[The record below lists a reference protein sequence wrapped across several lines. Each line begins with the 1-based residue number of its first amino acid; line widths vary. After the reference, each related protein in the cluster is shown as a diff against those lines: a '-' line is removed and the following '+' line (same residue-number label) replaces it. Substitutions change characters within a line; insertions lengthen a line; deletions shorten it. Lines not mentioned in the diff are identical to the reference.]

1 MLDQGVRRRIEK
13 LERENAR
20 LRAEL
25 WEQWEDNHS
34 EHCSNQWPH
43 PDGEI
48 CCCPVPPHPAD
59 LSLPMRL
66 CGFTLEKGIDAVNFL
81 YDLLEIIGITPKSR
95 GACSRVVSA
104 EKLDI
109 L

>member
-1 MLDQGVRRRIEK
+1 
-13 LERENAR
+13 
-20 LRAEL
+20 
-25 WEQWEDNHS
+25 
-34 EHCSNQWPH
+34 
-43 PDGEI
+43 
-48 CCCPVPPHPAD
+48 
-59 LSLPMRL
+59 MRL